1 MNNSKQEKVSVG
13 DWVRGFAKNGALIQ
27 GYMENIDPI
36 DPLFKIRVVD
46 SDDKDLIG
54 FSLNMDDSLIEKVP
68 ASHTLTEPQIQY
80 LIDVALETKDKE
92 WFYELTKALQQYKQN
107 YAHKNTPEFADFTM
121 KR

>member
-1 MNNSKQEKVSVG
+1 VTNIKRDKVNVG

-27 GYMENIDPI
+27 GYMENIDPL

-54 FSLNMDDSLIEKVP
+54 YSLNMDDSLIEKMP
-68 ASHTLTEPQIQY
+68 ASHTLTEPQVQY
-80 LIDVALETKDKE
+80 LIDQALETKDRE
-92 WFYELTKALQQYKQN
+92 WFYELTNALQKSKSN
-107 YAHKNTPEFADFTM
+107 ARDSHAPEFVEISL

>member
-1 MNNSKQEKVSVG
+1 VTNIKRDKVNVG

-27 GYMENIDPI
+27 GYMENIDPL

-54 FSLNMDDSLIEKVP
+54 YSLNMDDSLIEKMP
-68 ASHTLTEPQIQY
+68 ASHTLTEPQVQY
-80 LIDVALETKDKE
+80 LIDQALETKDRE
-92 WFYELTKALQQYKQN
+92 WFYELTNALQKSKSN
-107 YAHKNTPEFADFTM
+107 ARDSHASEFVEISL